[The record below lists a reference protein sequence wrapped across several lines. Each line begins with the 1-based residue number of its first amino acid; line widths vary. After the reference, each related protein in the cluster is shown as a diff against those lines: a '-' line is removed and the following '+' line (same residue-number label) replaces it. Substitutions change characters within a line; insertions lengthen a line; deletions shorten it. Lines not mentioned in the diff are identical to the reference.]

1 MNRLTELTPEYHETF
16 PRPEA
21 MKPGILYISRS
32 FMLTNHLCPCGC
44 GQQAVC
50 PIEDAPTHDDWNW
63 NFTDNGGKVTM
74 RPSIL
79 NRACPNKSHYYI
91 TNNKIQWL

>member
-1 MNRLTELTPEYHETF
+1 MRLTELTPEYHNTF

-21 MKPGILYISRS
+21 MKPGILYISHE
-32 FMLTNHLCPCGC
+32 FHLINHLCPCGC
-44 GQQAVC
+44 GAQAVC
-50 PIEDAPTHDDWNW
+50 PIEPDAPEWSW
-63 NFTDNGGKVTM
+63 NFTENEGKVTL

-91 TNNKIQWL
+91 TNNKIEWL